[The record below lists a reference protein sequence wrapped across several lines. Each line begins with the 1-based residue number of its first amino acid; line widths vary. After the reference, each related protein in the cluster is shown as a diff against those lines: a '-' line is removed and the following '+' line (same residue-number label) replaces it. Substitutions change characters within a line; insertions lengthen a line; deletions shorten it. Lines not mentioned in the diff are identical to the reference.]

1 MKILVTG
8 ANGLLA
14 TNTIEYLTAAGYEV
28 KGLIRD
34 KSKFHLNN
42 TEIELVQADLR
53 NKTEV
58 EKAVEHCECIVHIAA
73 VTAPALLKYEDYEEV
88 NVTGTEILL
97 KAAAAG
103 EVRKFIYISSAT
115 TIGYGTKD
123 RPGNEKMPVKKPF
136 SGSHYTCSKIEAE
149 KKVLSFAD
157 KMEVMVL
164 NPSFILGP
172 YDTGAGSGK
181 IILMGYNK
189 RIVFCPPG
197 GKNFV
202 NAKDIARAIGA
213 AIKQGKNGE
222 SYLVTHENLS
232 YKEFFSRLAQKN
244 EQETIIYEIPP
255 FLLLSAGKLG
265 DLLRF
270 FGIKTAISS
279 VNMKILCVK
288 NFYSNT
294 KIREKLNVDFTSID
308 FGIKE
313 AVKWFKKKK
322 ML

>member
-1 MKILVTG
+1 M
-8 ANGLLA
+8 
-14 TNTIEYLTAAGYEV
+14 
-28 KGLIRD
+28 
-34 KSKFHLNN
+34 
-42 TEIELVQADLR
+42 Q
-53 NKTEV
+53 
-58 EKAVEHCECIVHIAA
+58 
-73 VTAPALLKYEDYEEV
+73 
-88 NVTGTEILL
+88 
-97 KAAAAG
+97 
-103 EVRKFIYISSAT
+103 
-115 TIGYGTKD
+115 
-123 RPGNEKMPVKKPF
+123 
-136 SGSHYTCSKIEAE
+136 
-149 KKVLSFAD
+149 VL
-157 KMEVMVL
+157 VL

-172 YDTGAGSGK
+172 YDAGPGSGR

-189 RIVFCPPG
+189 RFVFCPPG

-213 AIKQGKNGE
+213 AIEQGKNGE

-244 EQETIIYEIPP
+244 EQETNIYEIPS

-294 KIREKLNVDFTSID
+294 KVREELNVDFASID